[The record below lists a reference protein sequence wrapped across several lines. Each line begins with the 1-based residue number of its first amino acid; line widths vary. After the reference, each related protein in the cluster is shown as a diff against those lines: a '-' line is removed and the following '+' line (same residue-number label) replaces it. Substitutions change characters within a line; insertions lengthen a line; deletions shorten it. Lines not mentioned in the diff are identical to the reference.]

1 MKMPQTT
8 DIFDDKEILVSGT
21 IRKEYKNKAYMNKFP
36 QQTEA
41 KYTNYEELIN
51 VQS

>member
-1 MKMPQTT
+1 MKMLQTT
-8 DIFDDKEILVSGT
+8 NIFDDIKVLVSET
-21 IRKEYKNKAYMNKFP
+21 IRKEWKNKAYMNTFP

-51 VQS
+51 V